1 MRWPSSLILSLSILS
16 QWANNNWWKAYHI
29 DSSVLDAIENKK
41 KREREREI
49 RSFFLK
55 HVSDNVLVVVEM
67 TRYPPKSLLITE
79 LLPGPD
85 YPARV
90 QWPVATRL
98 HYCQRRVSS
107 SDLSSSLPGTLINRC
122 TFPTFFFLFPGTQ
135 NAAVM
140 QLWGCRRQCLGDEKG
155 MT

>member
-1 MRWPSSLILSLSILS
+1 M
-16 QWANNNWWKAYHI
+16 
-29 DSSVLDAIENKK
+29 LDAIENKK

-90 QWPVATRL
+90 Q
-98 HYCQRRVSS
+98 
-107 SDLSSSLPGTLINRC
+107 
-122 TFPTFFFLFPGTQ
+122 
-135 NAAVM
+135 
-140 QLWGCRRQCLGDEKG
+140 
-155 MT
+155 

>member
-55 HVSDNVLVVVEM
+55 HVSDNVLVVEM
-67 TRYPPKSLLITE
+67 TRYPPKSLLIIE

>member
-1 MRWPSSLILSLSILS
+1 M
-16 QWANNNWWKAYHI
+16 
-29 DSSVLDAIENKK
+29 LDAIENKK

-55 HVSDNVLVVVEM
+55 HVSDNVLVVEM

-90 QWPVATRL
+90 Q
-98 HYCQRRVSS
+98 
-107 SDLSSSLPGTLINRC
+107 
-122 TFPTFFFLFPGTQ
+122 
-135 NAAVM
+135 
-140 QLWGCRRQCLGDEKG
+140 
-155 MT
+155 